1 MAYEK
6 SCFFSLVHRTFT
18 SLQRSAEPIAAN
30 RVLSDLRPI
39 SRPQSNSIRFP
50 VVHEPLKNSPIGR
63 NEHHPRA
70 LRPGEPPAKLEIGQ
84 PYGVLDRNANG
95 AIAALRRPLSFFKRL
110 DEYSSDCQPIDNY
123 GATLLFFF
131 KYLDEYC
138 CDCQPIDNYGAT
150 LLFLFRAPGR
160 DVHEPLLCW
169 RHRARTWCWGITA
182 KTAPTASYVRSV
194 T

>member
-39 SRPQSNSIRFP
+39 SRPQSNSVRFP

-70 LRPGEPPAKLEIGQ
+70 LRPGEPPSKLGIGQ
-84 PYGVLDRNANG
+84 DSGIIANVAYNISADKPPLHLLTHVPLPNPAGVANLRVPPPRVVLSRPWFDTGSCGSWLGLPPRVVKFFPNLPRHLDKS
-95 AIAALRRPLSFFKRL
+95 P
-110 DEYSSDCQPIDNY
+110 
-123 GATLLFFF
+123 
-131 KYLDEYC
+131 
-138 CDCQPIDNYGAT
+138 
-150 LLFLFRAPGR
+150 
-160 DVHEPLLCW
+160 
-169 RHRARTWCWGITA
+169 
-182 KTAPTASYVRSV
+182 
-194 T
+194 